1 MCAIYDFLGS
11 NSIQYERHDHPPV
24 FTCEEA
30 DRLVPPL
37 PAAKTKNLFLRDRKG
52 RRHFLVVVDT
62 GKQVDLRALPK
73 LLECSKLSMGSADR
87 LEQHLGIEPG
97 SVSMLALLNDTEGK
111 VETVIDRDLWES
123 AAFQCHPLVNT
134 STLVISREGIE
145 RFLDRTGHHPRIVLV
160 PGE

>member
-1 MCAIYDFLGS
+1 MCAIYSFLDS
-11 NSIQYERHDHPPV
+11 NGIQYERHDHPAA

-52 RRHFLVVVDT
+52 RRHLLVVVDT
-62 GKQVDLRALPK
+62 EKKVDLKALATVID
-73 LLECSKLSMGSADR
+73 STKLSMGSADR
-87 LEQHLGIEPG
+87 LKQRLNIEPG

-111 VETVIDRDLWES
+111 VETVIDHELWES

-134 STLVISREGIE
+134 STLVISRDGIE
-145 RFLDRTGHHPRIVLV
+145 RFLDRTGHPPRVVSV